1 MESGAGTLANSSTLT
16 PGRARSLFN
25 SYACAKLEL
34 EFVRLLNYSFIF
46 ARFYSYNG
54 SFTNPPCTE
63 GGLWFV
69 QATPLSITPD
79 LSSVM
84 MEQQGGPPGNARP
97 TQPQNGRYLN
107 FQVNKD
113 KEPCV

>member
-34 EFVRLLNYSFIF
+34 EFVILLNYSFIF

-69 QATPLSITPD
+69 QATPLSIRD
-79 LSSVM
+79 
-84 MEQQGGPPGNARP
+84 PPEMRVL
-97 TQPQNGRYLN
+97 LN
-107 FQVNKD
+107 PRMAATSISRSTKTKNHAFENTAGVQ
-113 KEPCV
+113 